1 MKYKIVNNDYCETL
15 DIKERVLRY
24 LNKNNHIEDDENYE
38 FIIIIGGDGTLL
50 KALKENAEAILN
62 NVKFI
67 AIKSGS
73 LGFYNLFNEK
83 EFYQW
88 IDNNLNNYK
97 YWEYDLLDVKVDNKR
112 FYALNEVKIIDQ
124 IKTLRLDV
132 YINKDHLQLFRGSG
146 LVFSTKTG
154 STGYMK
160 SINGAI
166 ILSKLELWEM
176 NEIAPLSNNK
186 FRTINSPIILDNTK
200 VVNIEKELI
209 GKTLIIDTVPYEIK
223 KDFIEIKISNYKL
236 NMIKNPYYKV
246 SQVKLIKNKFF
257 INKTVKKQCPDK

>member
-15 DIKERVLRY
+15 DIKKRVLKY
-24 LNKNNHIEDDENYE
+24 LNKNNHIEDNENYE

-50 KALKENAEAILN
+50 KALKENVEAVLN

-97 YWEYDLLDVKVDNKR
+97 YWEYDLLDVKVDNKT

-209 GKTLIIDTVPYEIK
+209 GKTLIIDTVPYYIK

-257 INKTVKKQCPDK
+257 INKTGKKQCNDK